1 MRCAE
6 CAIDPLPPAQYCECC
21 GRKHAAA
28 ASAAPEPTAPEERV
42 AYAAPCESCGG
53 PSDNET
59 SLCTS
64 CRRVFQDFLDPDP
77 MTPASDRPA
86 TAAEPTLIVEASPV
100 TGLAQSGR
108 VTDAPHWFDVALAA
122 LPPSAFADAA
132 PMSPRDLLA
141 AEAEATKAEV
151 AREEAARVEAAEAE
165 GAQLKAARA
174 EAERIEAAR
183 VEAAKMKAVRE
194 EAVKEVAARALA
206 AKDKTAQSERRRP
219 TPTVATPP
227 TASTRY
233 GASIRS
239 RRQTGSMMRVAVV
252 VLVTASGLGLGGYW
266 FKIQG
271 LSLPGQA
278 QRTPVAPTAIVAE
291 PVSTSPPPA
300 VVRKTAKAREVTAA
314 AEQSRVVPSRVPP
327 AVATTRPVA
336 SVPVKVDVPVYEA
349 TTSRPAAVVPSLP
362 ASSAAPL
369 PPFFETRD
377 VNVAP
382 QVAGRVA
389 LQLPD
394 GLRAHELNDIVVV
407 HVLVSQSGQP
417 SNLSLLR
424 RSKAGRSVDDAVVT
438 AVKQWTFSPARK
450 KGEVVSCWLNVG
462 VPVGRT
468 N

>member
-1 MRCAE
+1 
-6 CAIDPLPPAQYCECC
+6 
-21 GRKHAAA
+21 
-28 ASAAPEPTAPEERV
+28 
-42 AYAAPCESCGG
+42 
-53 PSDNET
+53 
-59 SLCTS
+59 
-64 CRRVFQDFLDPDP
+64 
-77 MTPASDRPA
+77 
-86 TAAEPTLIVEASPV
+86 
-100 TGLAQSGR
+100 
-108 VTDAPHWFDVALAA
+108 
-122 LPPSAFADAA
+122 
-132 PMSPRDLLA
+132 MSPRDLLA

-206 AKDKTAQSERRRP
+206 AKDKTAQSERCRP
-219 TPTVATPP
+219 TPTVARPP

-233 GASIRS
+233 GASIHS
-239 RRQTGSMMRVAVV
+239 RRQTRSMMRVAAV

-278 QRTPVAPTAIVAE
+278 QRAPADPTAIVAE
-291 PVSTSPPPA
+291 PVSMSPPAA
-300 VVRKTAKAREVTAA
+300 VVRKTAKARDVTAA
-314 AEQSRVVPSRVPP
+314 TDKSRVVSSRVPP
-327 AVATTRPVA
+327 AVGTTRPVA
-336 SVPVKVDVPVYEA
+336 SVPGKVVDVPVYEA

>member
-1 MRCAE
+1 
-6 CAIDPLPPAQYCECC
+6 
-21 GRKHAAA
+21 
-28 ASAAPEPTAPEERV
+28 
-42 AYAAPCESCGG
+42 
-53 PSDNET
+53 
-59 SLCTS
+59 
-64 CRRVFQDFLDPDP
+64 
-77 MTPASDRPA
+77 MTPASDLPA
-86 TAAEPTLIVEASPV
+86 TAAEATPIVEASPV

-151 AREEAARVEAAEAE
+151 ARAEAAKAEAAREEAARVEAAR
-165 GAQLKAARA
+165 LKAAQA

-183 VEAAKMKAVRE
+183 AEAAKMKAVQ
-194 EAVKEVAARALA
+194 AQA
-206 AKDKTAQSERRRP
+206 AKDKTAQIERRRP
-219 TPTVATPP
+219 TPTVATPRP
-227 TASTRY
+227 TASSY

-278 QRTPVAPTAIVAE
+278 QRTPAAPTAIVAE
-291 PVSTSPPPA
+291 PVSTSPRPA
-300 VVRKTAKAREVTAA
+300 VAKKAAKAREVTAA

-327 AVATTRPVA
+327 AVATARRVA
-336 SVPVKVDVPVYEA
+336 SVPVKVMDAPVYEA
-349 TTSRPAAVVPSLP
+349 TTSGPAAVVPSLRAP
-362 ASSAAPL
+362 SAAPL

-389 LQLPD
+389 PQLPD

-417 SNLSLLR
+417 SNVSLLR
-424 RSKAGRSVDDAVVT
+424 RSRAGRSVDDAVLT

-450 KGEVVSCWLNVG
+450 KGEAVSCWFNVG
-462 VPVGRT
+462 VPVGQT